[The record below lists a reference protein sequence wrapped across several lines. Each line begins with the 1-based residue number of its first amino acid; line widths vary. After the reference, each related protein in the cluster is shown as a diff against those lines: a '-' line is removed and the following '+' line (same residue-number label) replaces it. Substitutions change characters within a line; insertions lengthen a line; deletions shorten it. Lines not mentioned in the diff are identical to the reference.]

1 MTITFSEDMNTN
13 YSLPFLNESFIIIAI
28 VPIELGDEYEAEVRN
43 LNLTWE
49 VKNFSGKVLNI
60 SMKFV
65 DPI

>member
-13 YSLPFLNESFIIIAI
+13 YSLPFLNESFINIAI